1 MGKPDVSVAGLL
13 ELSDWNLVSMMK
25 SLMDKVESID
35 EHGQGKQREGNPK
48 KEPTRDTSDQ
58 NSIIEIKNVFDG
70 LTCRPDTAEVRICE
84 LRGVLI
90 ETYKTGGRY

>member
-48 KEPTRDTSDQ
+48 KELKENARDKQHCS
-58 NSIIEIKNVFDG
+58 KNVEGF
-70 LTCRPDTAEVRICE
+70 
-84 LRGVLI
+84 
-90 ETYKTGGRY
+90 